1 MKSRGDDD
9 CLLPLELWAEI
20 AKEISSGGNG
30 LRPLFVMPHEKH
42 REEIEEIVGEET
54 AYLFITTPGQLTC
67 LINDSAGV
75 VATNT
80 AAVQL
85 ANARDKPW

>member
-1 MKSRGDDD
+1 MQHFRDDSLSSYHALSD
-9 CLLPLELWAEI
+9 CLV
-20 AKEISSGGNG
+20 K
-30 LRPLFVMPHEKH
+30 
-42 REEIEEIVGEET
+42 
-54 AYLFITTPGQLTC
+54 LTC

>member
-1 MKSRGDDD
+1 MHDTSVVRLATHRKVLLALFFSD
-9 CLLPLELWAEI
+9 CV
-20 AKEISSGGNG
+20 K
-30 LRPLFVMPHEKH
+30 
-42 REEIEEIVGEET
+42 
-54 AYLFITTPGQLTC
+54 LTC

>member
-1 MKSRGDDD
+1 
-9 CLLPLELWAEI
+9 
-20 AKEISSGGNG
+20 
-30 LRPLFVMPHEKH
+30 LF
-42 REEIEEIVGEET
+42 
-54 AYLFITTPGQLTC
+54 AQLTC

-85 ANARDKPW
+85 ANARDKPWCGGN

>member
-1 MKSRGDDD
+1 MEPLKDD
-9 CLLPLELWAEI
+9 LPFLTDF
-20 AKEISSGGNG
+20 K
-30 LRPLFVMPHEKH
+30 
-42 REEIEEIVGEET
+42 
-54 AYLFITTPGQLTC
+54 LTC